1 MVDDNAPVPNWRL
14 NIYSFLTG
22 QFVSGITSMIVQ
34 YAIIWYLTKRT
45 GSATILSL
53 ATLIGMLPMVLL
65 SPLIGPF
72 VDRHNKKAL
81 LIIPDMVSASVAIVL
96 SIVALIDKNI
106 PIWIIMVGLFIRSVA
121 QTFQMPTIQS
131 MMPTMVPEKQL
142 TRVNGQLGVVQN
154 SNLIIAPALG
164 ALLFA
169 VVPLPFLVLLDP
181 LGAMFATP
189 INLWIKIPEHPVFGE
204 KVELLKDV
212 KFGLNKLRSRKG
224 LWILVLI
231 GTVYTLLFMPA
242 TTMYPL
248 MTLTYFHGTVGEAG
262 IIQGIFSAGMLI
274 GGALI
279 GIFGNWTNR
288 VGPILWSMVILGI
301 AFIFSGNLPGN
312 FRGLIWFG
320 ILNGVAGIASPFFS
334 TLLIAMLQQSFSSD
348 MLGRILGIF
357 NSLMNIS
364 GPVGLIF
371 AGPLADKIGVNLLFV
386 IAGIGALVCAA
397 TLISIPQARTYDIKL
412 QSKNDQTGN

>member
-1 MVDDNAPVPNWRL
+1 MPEQFSAVKNWRL

-45 GSATILSL
+45 GSATILSA
-53 ATLIGMLPMVLL
+53 ATLVGMLPMVLL
-65 SPLIGPF
+65 SPLVGPF

-81 LIIPDMVSASVAIVL
+81 LIIPDIVSALAAILL
-96 SIVALIDKNI
+96 SIAGFIDHNI
-106 PIWIIMVGLFIRSVA
+106 PIWIIFVVLFIRSVA

-131 MMPTMVPEKQL
+131 MMPTMVPQDQL

-169 VVPLPFLVLLDP
+169 IIPLPILVLLDP

-189 INLWIKIPEHPVFGE
+189 INLWIKIPERPIFNE
-204 KVELLKDV
+204 KIKLLADV
-212 KFGLNKLRSRKG
+212 KFGLTKLKSKRG
-224 LWILVLI
+224 LWMLTLL
-231 GTVYTLLFMPA
+231 GTLYTLFFMPA

-248 MTLTYFHGTVGEAG
+248 MTMSYFHGTVGEAG
-262 IIQGIFSAGMLI
+262 IIEGIFSAGMLLGGGII
-274 GGALI
+274 GL
-279 GIFGNWTNR
+279 FGKWKDR
-288 VGPILWSMVILGI
+288 VTPILWSMLFLGV

-320 ILNGVAGIASPFFS
+320 ILNAIAGIASPFFS
-334 TLLIAMLQQSFSSD
+334 TLLIAMLQQSYPSEI
-348 MLGRILGIF
+348 LGRIMGIF
-357 NSLMNIS
+357 NSLMNLS

-371 AGPLADKIGVNLLFV
+371 AGPLADSIGVNNLFV
-386 IAGIGALVCAA
+386 VSGIGTLLCGLLVL
-397 TLISIPQARTYDIKL
+397 TVPLARRYDAQL
-412 QSKNDQTGN
+412 QETIDEEK

>member
-1 MVDDNAPVPNWRL
+1 MSNKTSSVRSWRL

-34 YAIIWYLTKRT
+34 YAIIWYLTKWT

-53 ATLIGMLPMVLL
+53 ATLTGMLPMVLL
-65 SPLIGPF
+65 SPLVGPF

-81 LIIPDMVSASVAIVL
+81 LIIPDIVSALAAILLSIASLVQNQL
-96 SIVALIDKNI
+96 SIVVIFI
-106 PIWIIMVGLFIRSVA
+106 VLFIRSIA

-131 MMPTMVPEKQL
+131 MMPTMVPKKQL
-142 TRVNGQLGVVQN
+142 TKVNGQLGVVQN

-169 VVPLPFLVLLDP
+169 VIPLPLLVLLDP
-181 LGAMFATP
+181 IGAMFATP
-189 INLWIKIPEHPVFGE
+189 INLWLQIPERKIIDE
-204 KVELLKDV
+204 KVNLFSDV
-212 KFGLNKLRSRKG
+212 KFGITKLRSKKG
-224 LWILVLI
+224 LWLLILL
-231 GTVYTLLFMPA
+231 GTVFTLFFMPA

-248 MTLTYFHGTVGEAG
+248 ITLTYFHGNVGEAG
-262 IIQGIFSAGMLI
+262 IIEGIFSAGMLL

-279 GIFGNWTNR
+279 GIFGNWKDR
-288 VGPILWSMVILGI
+288 VQPILWSVLILGI
-301 AFIFSGNLPGN
+301 SFVLSGFLPEN
-312 FRGLIWFG
+312 FHGLIWFG
-320 ILNGVAGIASPFFS
+320 ALNGIAGIASPFFN

-348 MLGRILGIF
+348 ILGRIMGIF

-371 AGPLADKIGVNLLFV
+371 AGPLADKIGVNNLFV
-386 IAGIGALVCAA
+386 IAGIGSLLCATA
-397 TLISIPQARTYDIKL
+397 VIVIPVARKYDL
-412 QSKNDQTGN
+412 QLQLEVDQNDK